1 MKISSAKFAA
11 VAVVA
16 VIGLPGIASASRG
29 GGGDGDGGNPPAES
43 GRCTGR
49 PFHLVKVSDVDA
61 AEMDRALKVDRNG
74 NGFVC
79 RMDIPGR
86 GGGNTGHN
94 SNIKDDKV

>member
-1 MKISSAKFAA
+1 MKRFFATFGA

-16 VIGLPGIASASRG
+16 AVVLPGLAGASRIS
-29 GGGDGDGGNPPAES
+29 PPEQG

-49 PFHLVKVSDVDA
+49 PFELVSISSLAA
-61 AEMDRALKVDRNG
+61 AERPRAEKADRNG

-86 GGGNTGHN
+86 GAGNTGNN

>member
-1 MKISSAKFAA
+1 MRRFLARFAA

-16 VIGLPGIASASRG
+16 AIGLPGIAGASRSS
-29 GGGDGDGGNPPAES
+29 PPEEG

-49 PFHLVKVSDVDA
+49 PFEPVQIVKIAA
-61 AEMDRALKVDRNG
+61 AERTGALQADRNH

-86 GGGNTGHN
+86 GTGNTGEN
-94 SNIKDDKV
+94 SNIKDDQR

>member
-1 MKISSAKFAA
+1 MKSSIGKFAA

-29 GGGDGDGGNPPAES
+29 GGGDNPSPSDA

-49 PFHLVKVSDVDA
+49 PFTLVKVSEVNA
-61 AEMDRALKVDRNG
+61 AEMDRAVKVDRNG

-94 SNIKDDKV
+94 ANIKDDKV